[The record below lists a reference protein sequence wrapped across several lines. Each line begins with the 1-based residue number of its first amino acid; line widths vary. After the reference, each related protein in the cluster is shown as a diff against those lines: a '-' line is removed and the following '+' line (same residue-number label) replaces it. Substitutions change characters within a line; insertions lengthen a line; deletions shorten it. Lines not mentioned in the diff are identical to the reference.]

1 MYLRLLEGVSRL
13 SVRIFPQLFEVMM
26 TRSTVLVVAFVVGL
40 VFVFFAG
47 IGVGITVTTE
57 AKPSEY
63 VAEVIGSVGDW
74 ISGLGALAAAVIA
87 INLADRQRQD
97 SLPRIEI
104 KQDVDPK
111 EISID
116 IVSLGDR
123 GALILGV
130 FLRSRKLGSRARLV
144 HSDETPKRLE
154 YGELFKIVIGGHRYS
169 NISNVLCG
177 HDEQGEFPDL
187 EIVVETSTQTFVVPA
202 DSDIIG
208 VLEGT
213 TSIYDRYY
221 G

>member
-116 IVSLGDR
+116 IV
-123 GALILGV
+123 
-130 FLRSRKLGSRARLV
+130 
-144 HSDETPKRLE
+144 
-154 YGELFKIVIGGHRYS
+154 
-169 NISNVLCG
+169 
-177 HDEQGEFPDL
+177 
-187 EIVVETSTQTFVVPA
+187 
-202 DSDIIG
+202 
-208 VLEGT
+208 
-213 TSIYDRYY
+213 
-221 G
+221 